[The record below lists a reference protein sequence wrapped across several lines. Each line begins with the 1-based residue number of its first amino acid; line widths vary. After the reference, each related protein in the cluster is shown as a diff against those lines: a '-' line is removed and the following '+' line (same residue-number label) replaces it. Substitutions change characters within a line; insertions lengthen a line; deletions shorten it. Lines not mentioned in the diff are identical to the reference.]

1 MPAIV
6 TEKGTNIYELL
17 NASFHGI
24 RLFVLAYVVTA
35 GVAKDEAGIKDNKSI
50 FFQEEKSKIRMY

>member
-35 GVAKDEAGIKDNKSI
+35 GVAKDEAGIKDNKKHFLPRGEI
-50 FFQEEKSKIRMY
+50 KN